1 MFEHVKESLADKIY
15 EVFHVE
21 KKKKEK
27 KTLLHE
33 STLVESSFWRIN
45 VPMGVY
51 SEAFV
56 LFRFRMNI
64 AAISFFYLILK
75 SDIKRQNIKEPVST
89 IKRNVMIVS
98 RITFDLG
105 RWRQILAEVVVCIFP
120 IFHVVVLLAFSNW

>member
-1 MFEHVKESLADKIY
+1 
-15 EVFHVE
+15 
-21 KKKKEK
+21 
-27 KTLLHE
+27 
-33 STLVESSFWRIN
+33 
-45 VPMGVY
+45 MGVY

-75 SDIKRQNIKEPVST
+75 SDIKRQNIKEPVFT

-105 RWRQILAEVVVCIFP
+105 R
-120 IFHVVVLLAFSNW
+120 